1 MQQFL
6 ITVTRAA
13 DITPE
18 ESGTE
23 EEESEEEEIVPVRR
37 ATKSSG
43 GQVSKA
49 MPRSSMKNF

>member
-1 MQQFL
+1 VKSL
-6 ITVTRAA
+6 LVTASRAA

-23 EEESEEEEIVPVRR
+23 EEESEEEIVPVRR

-43 GQVSKA
+43 GQVSEA
-49 MPRSSMKNF
+49 TLGSSLNNF

>member
-1 MQQFL
+1 L
-6 ITVTRAA
+6 LVTATRAA

-23 EEESEEEEIVPVRR
+23 EEESYEEEIVSTSR

-43 GQVSKA
+43 GQVNKDA
-49 MPRSSMKNF
+49 KSSSSGKNF